1 MGKKHDLS
9 INSLSYHSTEDEEDK
24 SCKNSL
30 FFGLFD
36 DSESTR
42 LRSGS
47 MKRQYSDMGD
57 IYHRVYEERHD
68 DVNYGD
74 GDDEGS
80 KVDMRVLMLLEYM
93 RELYVGQLQVLKKM
107 FPGGAKDE
115 FLGFF
120 TKIGDAMSQFKK
132 DSRPLTKSKTM
143 QRSLSVNLGST
154 ELRDKRF
161 KVTTVEA
168 GGAPAGGAGGAAG
181 GAGTSGAA
189 GGGKGGSAAGQGQPK
204 K

>member
-1 MGKKHDLS
+1 MSMGKKHNLS

-57 IYHRVYEERHD
+57 LYHRVYEERHD
-68 DVNYGD
+68 DVNY
-74 GDDEGS
+74 DDEEGS
-80 KVDMRVLMLLEYM
+80 RMDMRVLMLLEYM
-93 RELYVGQLQVLKKM
+93 RELYVGQLHLLKKM

-120 TKIGDAMSQFKK
+120 NKIGDAMSQFKK
-132 DSRPLTKSKTM
+132 DSRPLTKSKTI
-143 QRSLSVNLGST
+143 QRSLSVNLGPT

-168 GGAPAGGAGGAAG
+168 GAAPAGGGGGGGA
-181 GAGTSGAA
+181 SGAA
-189 GGGKGGSAAGQGQPK
+189 GAGKGGSATGQGQPK